1 MKGRFGHLNLLYLI
15 VLLNFPF
22 KFPYVQVAHCGE
34 CFFTER
40 ETTSWKPGVEILLL
54 FSFTSFF
61 FSCKQTIYRKVVF
74 VFPFLVS
81 KKKSSGL
88 INHYLLQSIAL
99 ELTISDRF
107 VKEKPRRLS
116 LNRIVK
122 E

>member
-15 VLLNFPF
+15 VLLIFPF

-61 FSCKQTIYRKVVF
+61 FPVNK
-74 VFPFLVS
+74 PFTERWCLS
-81 KKKSSGL
+81 FRFLCQKK
-88 INHYLLQSIAL
+88 N
-99 ELTISDRF
+99 
-107 VKEKPRRLS
+107 RLDS
-116 LNRIVK
+116 
-122 E
+122 

>member
-1 MKGRFGHLNLLYLI
+1 MVNASLLSERPRVGSLAWRSY
-15 VLLNFPF
+15 
-22 KFPYVQVAHCGE
+22 
-34 CFFTER
+34 CFF
-40 ETTSWKPGVEILLL
+40 L
-54 FSFTSFF
+54 
-61 FSCKQTIYRKVVF
+61 SCKQTIYRKVVF
-74 VFPFLVS
+74 GFPFLVS